1 MQKNCL
7 EIPFSNSSSVIIIR
21 GLHAAESTIKTNTRK
36 KKTLRIW
43 FYLYILWH
51 IFTFHPRNMRSC
63 MRFWLKPERHQPPN
77 DNNTS
82 LNKRFLCAI
91 YCLIGFSIFLN
102 HCVVWLWSHLW
113 YICKEVQHFKI
124 HAERK
129 LRVRN
134 LKTITN
140 TWWTFRDS
148 VFLTFAVVRIIPKFA
163 WMAMIQIIPKQQ
175 FICDSF
181 YRHWRTIVNHILIPN
196 PLGKQMQFRSNAL
209 HFLMQP

>member
-1 MQKNCL
+1 MFRKFILFKVQQILLNWIHMQKNCL
-7 EIPFSNSSSVIIIR
+7 EIPFSNSSVIIIR
-21 GLHAAESTIKTNTRK
+21 GLHAAENTIKTNTWK

-102 HCVVWLWSHLW
+102 HYIVWLWSHLW
-113 YICKEVQHFKI
+113 YICKEAQRFKM

-129 LRVRN
+129 LCKKSENHNQYMVNVQRFC
-134 LKTITN
+134 LLI
-140 TWWTFRDS
+140 
-148 VFLTFAVVRIIPKFA
+148 FAVARIIPKCA
-163 WMAMIQIIPKQQ
+163 
-175 FICDSF
+175 
-181 YRHWRTIVNHILIPN
+181 
-196 PLGKQMQFRSNAL
+196 
-209 HFLMQP
+209 